1 MFILASSSPTRQALL
16 RNAGLTFTSVTPD
29 LEETILHAKHVGL
42 PPNRLALMLAVEKSK
57 TVSAVYKDQ
66 LIVGAD
72 QILHLDQR
80 TIHKPKTVDEARTM
94 LQILRG
100 KTHYLTTAVSCH
112 VNQNQIWHYQDQ
124 TIMTMRKFSDAFLE
138 NYLLRNVSN
147 TLASAGAYQL
157 EAEGIQIFEKIEGDY
172 FTILGFPLLA
182 FLNFLRNRKLLES

>member
-29 LEETILHAKHVGL
+29 LEETVLHAKYVGL
-42 PPNRLALMLAVEKSK
+42 PPNRLALMLAAEKSK

>member
-29 LEETILHAKHVGL
+29 LEETVLHAKYVGL
-42 PPNRLALMLAVEKSK
+42 PPNRLALMLAAEKSK

-124 TIMTMRKFSDAFLE
+124 TIMTMRKFTDTFLE